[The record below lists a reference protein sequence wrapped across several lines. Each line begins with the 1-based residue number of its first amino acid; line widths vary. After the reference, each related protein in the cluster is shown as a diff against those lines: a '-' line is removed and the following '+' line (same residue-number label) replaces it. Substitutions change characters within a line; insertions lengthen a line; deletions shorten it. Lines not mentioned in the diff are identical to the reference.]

1 MLAVRWRCGGGGAL
15 MQCGAGRTHREKTH
29 VRVHEAALHTSCET
43 LVKRVAKEK
52 KIIAGVTDQ
61 FSGDDH
67 KGTIKGSLTPNRTMQ
82 VMIIMTEIKIRR

>member
-1 MLAVRWRCGGGGAL
+1 M
-15 MQCGAGRTHREKTH
+15 H
-29 VRVHEAALHTSCET
+29 VHEAALYTSCET

-52 KIIAGVTDQ
+52 KVIAGVPDQ

-82 VMIIMTEIKIRR
+82 VMIIMTKMKR